1 MATAAA
7 TAAAIATLR
16 SFLFSRSARAVSR
29 SAAAFALS
37 ACSAR
42 IRSLRW
48 SRAVVTNGASTCTFE
63 WEEGKQSTG
72 IELGI
77 TQDGEKVQATLGGVT
92 GALFTLVFGSA
103 LFDGT
108 VQGSAL
114 ELTNYGERTA
124 QQGNCSFTY
133 NAVVEAEQ
141 MGDSIEGTLDYT
153 AKTNGNPDC
162 AQVECSAQQRF
173 SGSRPPR

>member
-1 MATAAA
+1 MLDEPLKSL
-7 TAAAIATLR
+7 AISL
-16 SFLFSRSARAVSR
+16 LP
-29 SAAAFALS
+29 LS
-37 ACSAR
+37 LVACGSGNEFTSQVAYV
-42 IRSLRW
+42 
-48 SRAVVTNGASTCTFE
+48 AGNYTVAVTNGASTCTFE

-77 TQDGEKVQATLGGVT
+77 SQDGEKVQATLGGVT
-92 GALFTLVFGSA
+92 GALFSLLFGSA

-141 MGDSIEGTLDYT
+141 RGDSIEGTLDYT